1 MTAKDRWQIGNRSQ
15 HRPLVLLHYLRI
27 PDRRSNRRLLG
38 KHRTASPLP
47 ISQTM
52 QMLKNDL
59 LMTLERYLEIEEER
73 VSLQIDY
80 SPALLTI
87 RVPLQN
93 TEDTHA

>member
-1 MTAKDRWQIGNRSQ
+1 MGFFRCRKGISGIVARKRLNC
-15 HRPLVLLHYLRI
+15 LLSAERI
-27 PDRRSNRRLLG
+27 EC
-38 KHRTASPLP
+38 SPRE
-47 ISQTM
+47 M